1 MQASIINMTTWLTM
15 DTRRIKFILIGVAT
29 VTMLLGI
36 GAGFEDVLAGKAT
49 GGPH

>member
-1 MQASIINMTTWLTM
+1 MQASIINVTSWLNT
-15 DTRRIKFILIGVAT
+15 DTRRIKLILIGIAT

-36 GAGFEDVLAGKAT
+36 GAGFDDVLAGKAT